1 MLFKDI
7 TDVKAV
13 ISVSAATSFERLSP
27 FINTVE
33 RDYILPVIGNDL
45 YQDIEEYCNTE
56 DRYKITS
63 PDFPLKW
70 NEDMDHDEL
79 SHVTAILIW
88 HLQNAVVHLAYHKG
102 FDMLNS
108 YISDGGFKR
117 SETETVKS
125 LFKYQEDHLKN
136 YLHEAGMNAIDTALE
151 WLEQHEDLFPEHG
164 GVFKKM
170 KGRIIPNTRIFNEHY
185 NINNSRLTFM
195 RLQQHMKDVEDLEIS
210 PHLGPENLALILSE
224 LKKEEPS
231 TKVVTILP
239 YLRNPVAYLS
249 AAMLMEESGADLTH
263 KGLYY
268 TGQRSIANSDYVM
281 PTPEERITALIKR
294 NKEIGVRYL
303 SRLRKYISDNSE
315 EWGGTPNPR
324 SFFHNRD
331 NTGKKILWV

>member
-7 TDVKAV
+7 TDVQAV

-27 FINTVE
+27 FLNGAE
-33 RDYILPVIGNDL
+33 RNYILPVIGSDL
-45 YQDIEEYCNTE
+45 YRELSIYRSDETNFII
-56 DRYKITS
+56 RS
-63 PDFPLKW
+63 PNFQLEWKD
-70 NEDMDHDEL
+70 DMDHNLL
-79 SHVTAILIW
+79 SHVQAILIW
-88 HLQNAVVHLAYHKG
+88 YLQNAAVHLAYYTG

-151 WLEQHEDLFPEHG
+151 WIEKNIELFPEHED
-164 GVFKKM
+164 VFIKL
-170 KGRIIPNTRIFNEHY
+170 KGRIIPNTKTFDNY
-185 NINNSRLTFM
+185 YKINNSRLIFM
-195 RLQQHMKDVEDLEIS
+195 SLQQHMKNVEDLELA
-210 PHLGPENLALILSE
+210 PYVGPENLNYILSE

-231 TKVVTILP
+231 TKVINILP

-268 TGQRSIANSDYVM
+268 TGQRGIANSDYVM
-281 PTPEERITALIKR
+281 PAIEERTIELIKR
-294 NKEIGVRYL
+294 NKNIGMRYL
-303 SRLRKYISDNSE
+303 SRLRKYMSDNPSD
-315 EWGGTPNPR
+315 WGGTPNPR

-331 NTGKKILWV
+331 NTGKKIFWV